1 MLLKLLAF
9 MFVALVFIGLGVS
22 GTLNA
27 ALAGYHS
34 VISNPIAQKLQS
46 KATNAIIS
54 AATQIHNIEST
65 AAHVISSKI

>member
-9 MFVALVFIGLGVS
+9 TFVALVFIGLGIS

-34 VISNPIAQKLQS
+34 VTSNPIVQKFQS
-46 KATNAIIS
+46 KATSAIMS

-65 AAHVISSKI
+65 AAHMISSKI